1 MNPSIPSLRSIAL
14 HKCILNANNIASVGD
29 LPYLL
34 IKPILQAC
42 SAAQLL
48 SLETQ
53 SPHLIEDTQD
63 LWRRHVSE
71 RFPTYTGAA
80 YDGDWR
86 GLYERLKA
94 EEVRKLESASA
105 RLREKNGV
113 LRREK
118 EAKRIVVIEQP
129 KRLPLGAGV
138 RKRFSVAQQGV
149 GSPQKKKN
157 SLLEKARRDTSISK
171 LNYAGAT
178 PFGKSPTVGRLG
190 RTVNGMVKP
199 KREPAPPNDRNV
211 FGRLFESPKVRPDL
225 P

>member
-1 MNPSIPSLRSIAL
+1 VS
-14 HKCILNANNIASVGD
+14 D
-29 LPYLL
+29 LPYHLT
-34 IKPILQAC
+34 KPILQAC

-53 SPHLIEDTQD
+53 SPHLIEDTLD

-129 KRLPLGAGV
+129 KRISLGVKGAGV
-138 RKRFSVAQQGV
+138 RKRLSVGIGQQGV

-157 SLLEKARRDTSISK
+157 NLLEKARRDTSMSK

-178 PFGKSPTVGRLG
+178 PFGKTATVGRNVS
-190 RTVNGMVKP
+190 RVNGMVKP
-199 KREPAPPNDRNV
+199 KREPAPPNDRNI
-211 FGRLFESPKVRPDL
+211 FGRQFETPKV
-225 P
+225 